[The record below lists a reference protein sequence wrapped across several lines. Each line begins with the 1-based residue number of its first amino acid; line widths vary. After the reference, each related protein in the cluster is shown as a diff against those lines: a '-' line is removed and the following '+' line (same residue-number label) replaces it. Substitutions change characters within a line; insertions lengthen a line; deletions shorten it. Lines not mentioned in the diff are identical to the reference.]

1 MLSLRNNET
10 VSIVIRRHWWILV
23 GPTIVFMALLI
34 IPAAAM
40 AVGTTYAPRLLDF
53 FAEPVGKFATV
64 LYLLVLLIF
73 AFLLWAD
80 YYLDV
85 WIVTNQRVIDIE
97 QKSLFHRVIS
107 EIPMRRIQN
116 VTVEINGVIETLLKF
131 GDLRVQTASEGSF
144 TIENAPRP
152 HEAKDAILRYL
163 REDAENLKSSDGA
176 GL

>member
-1 MLSLRNNET
+1 MLSLRENEI
-10 VSIVIRRHWWILV
+10 VSIVIRRHWWILIR
-23 GPTIVFMALLI
+23 PTIAFFVLLI
-34 IPAAAM
+34 IPAVVAAI
-40 AVGTTYAPRLLDF
+40 GTTYAPRLLDF
-53 FAEPVGKFATV
+53 FAEPIGEFATV
-64 LYLLVLLIF
+64 LYLLVLLLF

-85 WIVTNQRVIDIE
+85 WIVTSQRIIDIE

-107 EIPMRRIQN
+107 EIPMKRIQD
-116 VTVEINGVIETLLKF
+116 VTIEINGVIETLLKF

-144 TIENAPRP
+144 TIKNAPRP

-163 REDAENLKSSDGA
+163 NENTENLKSPDGT